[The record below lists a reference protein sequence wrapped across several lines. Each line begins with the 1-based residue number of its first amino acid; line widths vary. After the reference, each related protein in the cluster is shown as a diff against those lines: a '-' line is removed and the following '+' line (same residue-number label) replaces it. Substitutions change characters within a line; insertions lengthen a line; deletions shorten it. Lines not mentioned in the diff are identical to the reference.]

1 VLRRVKQE
9 KADVGEQL
17 ADKEELCGQVVLGEH
32 RKNVTIDRLKARL
45 REAGVDEHEI
55 FGLVSLGIR
64 RERGCGL
71 VLLRVALELERANC
85 SRPQRAQLC
94 ISDTT
99 NRNRCC
105 CLAANCNHMP
115 ACSVTILL
123 P

>member
-55 FGLVSLGIR
+55 FGLVSGHSTRAGVWACFVACCARTRTSELQPPATGTVMYIR
-64 RERGCGL
+64 YNQSES
-71 VLLRVALELERANC
+71 VLLSCCELQPHA
-85 SRPQRAQLC
+85 SL
-94 ISDTT
+94 
-99 NRNRCC
+99 
-105 CLAANCNHMP
+105 
-115 ACSVTILL
+115 
-123 P
+123 